1 MGATINYYEHHLGD
15 YMRDTAHLSMLE
27 DAAYRRLLDA
37 YYIKERPLPAD
48 ERECFKLARAQS
60 KAERDA
66 VAYVLR
72 EFFTLHD
79 EGHRQERA
87 DREIARFQD
96 KQEKAKRSANAR
108 WDKAKTHSERN
119 ANASPDGMRT
129 DMRTHSE
136 GNALQS
142 PVTSNHKETPL
153 PPLRGESEKPS
164 RRKPRAKLP
173 DDFAPDDAGRKR
185 ATDAGLDVD
194 AELEKFRDHHVGQG
208 NLAADWQATWRTW
221 VSRAVEFGRGK
232 ATRAK
237 AVEKHPQWA
246 LDAGFP
252 TVWEAEN
259 ALCFERNAH
268 EFRDGKRIEVTA

>member
-1 MGATINYYEHHLGD
+1 
-15 YMRDTAHLSMLE
+15 
-27 DAAYRRLLDA
+27 
-37 YYIKERPLPAD
+37 
-48 ERECFKLARAQS
+48 
-60 KAERDA
+60 
-66 VAYVLR
+66 
-72 EFFTLHD
+72 
-79 EGHRQERA
+79 
-87 DREIARFQD
+87 
-96 KQEKAKRSANAR
+96 
-108 WDKAKTHSERN
+108 
-119 ANASPDGMRT
+119 
-129 DMRTHSE
+129 
-136 GNALQS
+136 
-142 PVTSNHKETPL
+142 
-153 PPLRGESEKPS
+153 
-164 RRKPRAKLP
+164 LP